1 MERKVWEFW
10 DSASADDMV
19 DVRMSNRFV
28 DGPTHMEEIV

>member
-10 DSASADDMV
+10 DSADDMV